1 MKNSPVNVLQ
11 PPKPSDMDA
20 QIQRYERETVET
32 VCQYFGL
39 PKRAINAFVSI
50 YCPKAA

>member
-20 QIQRYERETVET
+20 QIQRYEREAVET
-32 VCQYFGL
+32 VCRYFGL
-39 PKRAINAFVSI
+39 PKRAVNAFVSS
-50 YCPKAA
+50 YCLKVA